1 MGAQAQAVLS
11 NLARQPS
18 SALTAMAPM
27 KVMKGTGKA
36 MTKGAI
42 AKTIAEEFELK
53 QNVATKIIDSF
64 SALATKEVVANGIF
78 SFPGL
83 CRIKTRVKPATKAC
97 QKEIFGKMQTVKA
110 RPARTIVKA
119 FPVAALKKSVLGC
132 ARASPM
138 P

>member
-1 MGAQAQAVLS
+1 MAQAQAFPS
-11 NLARQPS
+11 NLARQMG
-18 SALTAMAPM
+18 SALIAMAPM

-53 QNVATKIIDSF
+53 QNVAGKIIDSF
-64 SALATKEVVANGIF
+64 AALATKEVVANGIF

-83 CRIKTRVKPATKAC
+83 CRIKT
-97 QKEIFGKMQTVKA
+97 VKA

-119 FPVAALKKSVLGC
+119 FPVAAL
-132 ARASPM
+132 
-138 P
+138 